1 MSEPQILHMNVIE
14 TTLSKPSTIVDI
26 YSECYHL
33 LNRSPAVT
41 CRPYCRAD
49 HTDQDRGDTSVHILL
64 WPNHKQERK
73 CLMMYFMLLLN
84 RKEKKNGEEKLTAV
98 QICARFSIWPVMQLF
113 HRFQQQPPMFVGR
126 ASVLQSRGDA
136 AEHRL

>member
-1 MSEPQILHMNVIE
+1 MSELFSHMNVIV

-41 CRPYCRAD
+41 CRPH
-49 HTDQDRGDTSVHILL
+49 HTDQDRGDTSVHMLL

-84 RKEKKNGEEKLTAV
+84 RKQKKMEKE
-98 QICARFSIWPVMQLF
+98 S
-113 HRFQQQPPMFVGR
+113 
-126 ASVLQSRGDA
+126 
-136 AEHRL
+136 